1 MANVKINFMD
11 LGLRELV
18 SDDTLLAK
26 AVACSDVLEQKIIL
40 STMRLL
46 NKKPKKGPTRTTG
59 GLAQN
64 WRSMIVA
71 KPKGNKVVFGVE
83 NPLVYAD
90 IHNYGKQ
97 GLKSSR
103 GGGKMLA
110 IPLSDEA
117 RTRGSPAHWG
127 KNELRVVEVK
137 KSGNVF
143 LVKNTAKTSRRGRK
157 NPKRK
162 TRKDNKRKKSGGNLP
177 KFKAEFLLRN
187 KVNIPA
193 TRYYDVALNASM
205 EPMIEILE
213 GVI

>member
-26 AVACSDVLEQKIIL
+26 AVACSDVLEKEIIL
-40 STMRLL
+40 STRKLL
-46 NKKPKKGPTRTTG
+46 NKRPDGA
-59 GLAQN
+59 LAQS
-64 WRSMIVA
+64 WRSIIVS

-83 NPLVYAD
+83 SPLVYAD

-97 GLKSSR
+97 GLKSPR
-103 GGGKMLA
+103 GKMLA

-137 KSGNVF
+137 RTGNVF

-162 TRKDNKRKKSGGNLP
+162 KKKSNKRKKAGGNLP

-193 TRYYDVALNASM
+193 TRYYDVALNAAM
-205 EPMIEILE
+205 GDMVEILE

>member
-1 MANVKINFMD
+1 MANVKINFN
-11 LGLRELV
+11 LGLKELV

-26 AVACSDVLEQKIIL
+26 AVACSDILEQKIVL

-46 NKKPKKGPTRTTG
+46 NKKSKKGGTKTHG
-59 GLAQN
+59 SLAQN
-64 WRSMIVA
+64 WSSVIVSP
-71 KPKGNKVVFGVE
+71 PKSSKVIFGVT
-83 NPLVYAD
+83 NPVVYAD

-97 GLKSSR
+97 GLKSPR
-103 GGGKMLA
+103 GKMLA

-117 RTRGSPAHWG
+117 RTRGSPEHWST
-127 KNELRVVEVK
+127 NELRVAVVK

-162 TRKDNKRKKSGGNLP
+162 TRKDNKRKKAGGNLP

-193 TRYYDVALNASM
+193 TRYYDVALNAAM
-205 EPMIEILE
+205 GDMLEILE